1 MMISPYSCPIRTT
14 RRASLTPSARARNEW
29 AVQAIIPGMEIRCPL
44 DDVLDVL
51 RVRGAVLATRRA
63 RGRWGISLPVT
74 PKATLHAVTAGV
86 CWVRVEGQPPIQQL
100 PGDVVLLATGA
111 AHIVASGPA
120 GPTRTWGRVAE
131 AQSGNPAH
139 ECVLEGSGKGSST
152 HVICAGFEYDHEVA
166 QPLLSLMPPVL
177 FLSGQEQPE
186 GSPVQATLHVLRHEL
201 AARTSGSATVIDR
214 LIDVLFV
221 QVIRAWLGTGDH
233 SETSWLQALR
243 DPSIGRA
250 LAVLHADP
258 AAPWTIETL
267 AREVSLSRATLTR
280 RFSSLVGE
288 TPLAYLTRWRM
299 ELAARH
305 LRETDKAVS
314 TIARRV
320 GYGSEVAFSRAF
332 SRLRG
337 LPPGR
342 YRAELRHR
350 RAAEALMQ

>member
-1 MMISPYSCPIRTT
+1 
-14 RRASLTPSARARNEW
+14 
-29 AVQAIIPGMEIRCPL
+29 METRCPL

-51 RVRGAVLATRRA
+51 RVRGAVMANVRA
-63 RGRWGISLPVT
+63 RGAWGINLPRT
-74 PKATLHAVTAGV
+74 PKATLHAVTAGA
-86 CWVRVEGQPPIQQL
+86 CWVRVKGRPPIEQL
-100 PGDVVLLATGA
+100 PGDVVLLPTGA
-111 AHIVASGPA
+111 PHILASA
-120 GPTRTWGRVAE
+120 AEGPTRTWSKVVAGQ
-131 AQSGNPAH
+131 ARDPAH
-139 ECVLEGSGKGSST
+139 ECVFDGPGGGNST

-177 FLSGQEQPE
+177 FLSEQAVAE
-186 GSPVQATLHVLRHEL
+186 GSPVQSTLRILRHEL

-221 QVIRAWLGTGDH
+221 QVIRAWLGTDDRTG
-233 SETSWLQALR
+233 TSWLGALR
-243 DPSIGRA
+243 DPTIGRA
-250 LAVLHADP
+250 LSVLHADP
-258 AAPWTIETL
+258 AAPWTIESR

-288 TPLAYLTRWRM
+288 PPLSYLTRWRM

-314 TIARRV
+314 TIARGV
-320 GYGSEVAFSRAF
+320 GYTSEFAFSRAF

-342 YRAELRHR
+342 YRAELRQR
-350 RAAEALMQ
+350 REA

>member
-1 MMISPYSCPIRTT
+1 
-14 RRASLTPSARARNEW
+14 
-29 AVQAIIPGMEIRCPL
+29 METRCPL

-51 RVRGAVLATRRA
+51 RVRGAVMANLRA
-63 RGRWGISLPVT
+63 RGPWGISLPRT

-86 CWVRVEGQPPIQQL
+86 CWVRVTGQPPIEQL
-100 PGDVVLLATGA
+100 PGDVVLLPTGA
-111 AHIVASGPA
+111 AHIVASAPA
-120 GPTRTWGRVAE
+120 GPTRTWGKVA
-131 AQSGNPAH
+131 AGQAGNPAH
-139 ECVLEGSGKGSST
+139 ECVFDGPGGGRGSST

-177 FLSGQEQPE
+177 FLSGQEMAE
-186 GSPVQATLHVLRHEL
+186 GSPAQATLRVLRHEL

-221 QVIRAWLGTGDH
+221 QVIRAWLGTEDCSGA
-233 SETSWLQALR
+233 SWLQALR
-243 DPSIGRA
+243 DPTIGRA
-250 LAVLHADP
+250 LSVLHADP

-280 RFSSLVGE
+280 RFSTLVGE
-288 TPLAYLTRWRM
+288 PPLSYLTRWRM

-314 TIARRV
+314 TIARHV
-320 GYGSEVAFSRAF
+320 GYTSEFAFSRAF

-342 YRAELRHR
+342 YRAELRQR
-350 RAAEALMQ
+350 REAGAAAQ